1 MKQRAIQALV
11 TDTNGKEYEFHV
23 SNNDGQ
29 SSSILNLKDHRD
41 IWPSVDFTKTLTLQG
56 STLPTL
62 LKDQGIDVAQYQALV
77 MDTQGSELLILRGA
91 ISILSRFEY
100 IKLEVPDFE
109 SYEGCCQLND
119 VNAFMVSHKYK
130 EHSRKKF
137 ASRKEGGSY
146 FDVVFKRQG

>member
-1 MKQRAIQALV
+1 
-11 TDTNGKEYEFHV
+11 
-23 SNNDGQ
+23 
-29 SSSILNLKDHRD
+29 
-41 IWPSVDFTKTLTLQG
+41 
-56 STLPTL
+56 L
-62 LKDQGIDVAQYQALV
+62 LEDQGIDVAQYQALV

-91 ISILSRFEY
+91 VSILSRFEF

-109 SYEGCCQLND
+109 SYEGCCKLAD